1 MIRMRVMRRNRL
13 WIYIPVL
20 LALGG
25 AGYWYGGYRPA
36 APVSPERAT
45 APAIPVIATIAQTQ
59 NVSDYLIGLGTVQA
73 FNRVTVHVRV
83 DGELQDIRFTEGQF
97 VHAGDLLAR
106 IDPRLFQ
113 AALDQAKAKKAQDQA
128 LLISAQKDLG
138 RAKALIDKN
147 FQTQQV
153 VDQTQARV
161 DQLIASV
168 DADQAMIENADTE
181 LSYTTISSPIDG
193 RMGMRLIDRGNL
205 VHASDPGGL
214 VVITQVQ
221 PIAVIF
227 SLPQD
232 YLQNITAAM
241 KQGDLKVTAYSRDN
255 TTTLGE
261 GTLLLIDN
269 QIDAATGTLRLKA
282 SFPNPDD
289 KLWPGQF
296 VNARLELAV
305 RRGTVAVPAQVIQ
318 RGPDGLYAYVIRQDQ
333 TVEHRTIKV
342 GPVRDGLAVIESG
355 LASGERVIVDG
366 QFKTRPGAKV
376 SVTMM
381 PAPQRGTGADKAE
394 AQALPDGE
402 ARQSQNSLSR
412 TGPSGRGTPDN
423 AGHSDGAGPAAR
435 ASPASSTERSERDPR
450 IAP

>member
-1 MIRMRVMRRNRL
+1 MRLMRRNHL
-13 WIYIPVL
+13 WAYVPVL

-25 AGYWYGGYRPA
+25 ALYWYNGHHLA
-36 APVSPERAT
+36 APASPDKAA
-45 APAIPVIATIAQTQ
+45 APAIPVIATIAETQ

-113 AALDQAKAKKAQDQA
+113 AALDQATAKKAQDQA
-128 LLISAQKDLG
+128 LLISAQKDLA
-138 RAKALIDKN
+138 RAKALIDRS

-153 VDQTQARV
+153 VDQTQAKV
-161 DQLIASV
+161 DQLSASV
-168 DADQAMIENADTE
+168 DADQAMIENAQTE

-193 RMGMRLIDRGNL
+193 RMGMRLIDQGNL

-255 TTTLGE
+255 TTALGE

-282 SFPNPDD
+282 AFPNPDD
-289 KLWPGQF
+289 ALWPGQF

-305 RRGTVAVPAQVIQ
+305 RRGSVAVPAQVIQ

-333 TVEHRTIKV
+333 TVERRTIKV
-342 GPVRDGLAVIESG
+342 GPVREGLAVIESG
-355 LASGERVIVDG
+355 LTPGEHVIVDG

-376 SVTMM
+376 AATMM
-381 PAPQRGTGADKAE
+381 QSPPRGAGSDKAE
-394 AQALPDGE
+394 AKAGPDSG
-402 ARQSQNSLSR
+402 ARQSQNSVLQRMDQSA
-412 TGPSGRGTPDN
+412 RGIGDN
-423 AGHSDGAGPAAR
+423 AGRAGEVGQAAR
-435 ASPASSTERSERDPR
+435 ATPASPTRRSDRDPR

>member
-1 MIRMRVMRRNRL
+1 MRVMRRNHL

-20 LALGG
+20 LALGS
-25 AGYWYGGYRPA
+25 AVYWYGGHRPA
-36 APVSPERAT
+36 APVSGERAT
-45 APAIPVIATIAQTQ
+45 APAIPVIATIAETR

-128 LLISAQKDLG
+128 LLISAQKDLA

-153 VDQTQARV
+153 VDQTQAKV

-168 DADQAMIENADTE
+168 DADQAMIENADTQ

-241 KQGDLKVTAYSRDN
+241 KEGDLKVTAYSRDN
-255 TTTLGE
+255 TTRLGE

-289 KLWPGQF
+289 ALWPGQF
-296 VNARLELAV
+296 VNARLELAL

-333 TVEHRTIKV
+333 TVERRTIKV

-355 LASGERVIVDG
+355 LGPGEHVIVDG
-366 QFKTRPGAKV
+366 QFKTRPGGRVTA
-376 SVTMM
+376 TMM
-381 PAPQRGTGADKAE
+381 AAPPRGAGSGKAE
-394 AQALPDGE
+394 AEALPDKG
-402 ARQSQNSLSR
+402 APQSPNSLLQR
-412 TGPSGRGTPDN
+412 TGPSGRGVGDN
-423 AGHSDGAGPAAR
+423 AGHRDGAAP
-435 ASPASSTERSERDPR
+435 ASPAERSDRGSR